1 MSSVLRNREDT
12 TSYVVETNVG
22 WGTHCRHSKEK
33 NCLKT
38 YACLMRNMKSQVV
51 LQNVHL
57 SCKSLTSSSLGPH
70 EVKRKWFFF
79 PVEHRIIVFPFMVSI
94 IFCLLIIKY
103 LQMLIACWKISME
116 TWAEV
121 IQELRMLS
129 TSYSWYHWDPEN
141 TIGGALGN
149 SKQKI
154 GRETRGKHH
163 DSKKNNACEK
173 QI

>member
-38 YACLMRNMKSQVV
+38 YACLMRYMKSQVV

-57 SCKSLTSSSLGPH
+57 SCKTLTSSSLGPH
-70 EVKRKWFFF
+70 EVKRKWVFF

-94 IFCLLIIKY
+94 ILCLLIIKY
-103 LQMLIACWKISME
+103 LQILIAHFKILKE
-116 TWAEV
+116 ICAEI

-129 TSYSWYHWDPEN
+129 ISYSWQCWNTEN
-141 TIGGALGN
+141 SIGDALEN
-149 SKQKI
+149 SKQRL
-154 GRETRGKHH
+154 GWQT
-163 DSKKNNACEK
+163 
-173 QI
+173 